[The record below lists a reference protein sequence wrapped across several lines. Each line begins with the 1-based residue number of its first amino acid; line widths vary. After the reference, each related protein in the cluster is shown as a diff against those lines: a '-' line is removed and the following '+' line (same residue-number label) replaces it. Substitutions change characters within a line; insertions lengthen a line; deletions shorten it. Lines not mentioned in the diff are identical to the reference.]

1 MCSVGRLRLEQIKE
15 TKNIKS
21 SLLSKICS
29 RNNGKKSKKKIKKPR
44 GRNSFLIE
52 REILNLSITIKPKES
67 YVIFSW
73 RLKC

>member
-15 TKNIKS
+15 TRNIKS
-21 SLLSKICS
+21 SLLSKKCL
-29 RNNGKKSKKKIKKPR
+29 RNNGKKSKKKIKKPI

-67 YVIFSW
+67 CVRSNW
-73 RLKC
+73 RLKD